1 MIHISQKSPAIGH
14 AEQTYKHNQTRI
26 TPVKE
31 NTANEVNSATAGN
44 QTVNRKI
51 TAPSEI
57 LSSRETETLR
67 ALFGIQNPVE
77 NFYGNTKLQSVNR
90 GFLLDI
96 KG

>member
-26 TPVKE
+26 APVKE
-31 NTANEVNSATAGN
+31 NAANEVDRAGSGSQN
-44 QTVNRKI
+44 RNRKI
-51 TAPSEI
+51 TSPSEI
-57 LSSRETETLR
+57 LSSRETETLH
-67 ALFGIQNPVE
+67 ALFGIHNPAE

-90 GFLLDI
+90 GFLLDV